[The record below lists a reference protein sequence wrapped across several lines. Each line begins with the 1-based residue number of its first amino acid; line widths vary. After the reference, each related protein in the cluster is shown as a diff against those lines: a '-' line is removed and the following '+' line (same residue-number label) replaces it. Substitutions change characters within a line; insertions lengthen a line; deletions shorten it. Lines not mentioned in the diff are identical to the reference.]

1 MNWNPKT
8 WKFDWK
14 KDKDRWVLL
23 LAAGLLLLVIAFP
36 GGRKEEGNLV
46 RSESKTDTENSLW
59 TGSSGGS
66 ETGGGVQ
73 TNTEWGSSMWTGS
86 GTGNSPGTGS
96 RMGSTAVIENWTGNN
111 TGSGAASGSRQE
123 AAEASSGSTLSYE
136 QQLEKRLEE
145 LLGQVDG
152 VGTVRVM
159 VVLKSSEEKVWHVD
173 QDTTYSRTQETDSDG
188 GSRNVENQSM
198 SRETVIT
205 GQGSGQSSQAAGQG
219 PLLEKEIRPEI
230 SGVVVS
236 ASGGGS
242 PQVQAEISAAVEAL
256 FDLPV
261 HRIKILKMKE

>member
-46 RSESKTDTENSLW
+46 RSESKADTENSLW
-59 TGSSGGS
+59 TGSSGNV
-66 ETGGGVQ
+66 ETSGGVQ
-73 TNTEWGSSMWTGS
+73 TNTEWGS
-86 GTGNSPGTGS
+86 GT
-96 RMGSTAVIENWTGNN
+96 ENDSEV
-111 TGSGAASGSRQE
+111 GSGAASGSRQE
-123 AAEASSGSTLSYE
+123 AAEASSVSTLSYE

-198 SRETVIT
+198 SRETVIA